1 MRPYLLMSLLAL
13 AIPAAAQASDKGVV
27 RMYVHHEVA
36 DYATWRKTY
45 DAFASVQKKNGVI
58 AQSVWQSVDNPNEVT
73 VTHDFKTVE
82 KAKAWMALPELKTA
96 MDKGGVKGQPHVW
109 ITRPGAK

>member
-1 MRPYLLMSLLAL
+1 M
-13 AIPAAAQASDKGVV
+13 
-27 RMYVHHEVA
+27 
-36 DYATWRKTY
+36 
-45 DAFASVQKKNGVI
+45 
-58 AQSVWQSVDNPNEVT
+58 DNPNEVT

-96 MDKGGVKGQPHVW
+96 MEKGGVKGQPHVW

>member
-1 MRPYLLMSLLAL
+1 MRSLLLLVLL
-13 AIPAAAQASDKGVV
+13 AVAAPAVAHASDKGVV

-36 DYATWRKTY
+36 DYATWRKAY
-45 DAFASVQKKNGVI
+45 DGFASVQKKNGVV

-82 KAKAWMALPELKTA
+82 KAKAWLALPELKAA
-96 MDKGGVKGQPHVW
+96 MEKGGVKGEPHIW

>member
-1 MRPYLLMSLLAL
+1 MRSLLLLLLL
-13 AIPAAAQASDKGVV
+13 AVSVPAVAHASDKGMV

-36 DYATWRKTY
+36 DYAAWRKTY
-45 DAFASVQKKNGVI
+45 DSFASVQKKNGVV

-82 KAKAWMALPELKTA
+82 KAKAWLALPELKAA
-96 MDKGGVKGQPHVW
+96 MEKGGVKGEPHVW
-109 ITRPGAK
+109 ITRQGAK